1 MLQTCSSLP
10 HKAVRNVVFS
20 VDVCFLRSVLA
31 PRLGDNLARC
41 LHGAVLRVYGG
52 QTMQPEA
59 IWIIYT
65 LMFGYPVPTLGAHE
79 FTNRAACEIHK
90 HSYSE
95 QVVEAFQLVC
105 STK

>member
-1 MLQTCSSLP
+1 M
-10 HKAVRNVVFS
+10 R
-20 VDVCFLRSVLA
+20 
-31 PRLGDNLARC
+31 
-41 LHGAVLRVYGG
+41 
-52 QTMQPEA
+52 PEA